1 MGDGDGDGAA
11 EADAEDAAD
20 DAHDDGFDEE
30 LQHDV
35 AEGRAERLPYADL
48 TRALRDRDHHD
59 VHDADAADE
68 ERDARDTAKE
78 DRQHR
83 RLLRHRLD
91 EAREVVDGEVILL
104 AIQDVVTLAQQRFDL
119 ALYLDDLRGLADLQV
134 DHLDVRDAE
143 KTLLLRHQRNDDHI
157 VLILAHG
164 GLSLAREDADD
175 LERLIVD
182 ANVLADGILTAEEIP
197 SDGRADDGDALALV
211 VVRLRD
217 EGADRQRERADRHI
231 LGRHAHDNG
240 IPVLI
245 AVDNLIGALHDG
257 RNVVDVLDLLFD
269 RDGVVVLQRLAR
281 SCRAANAARVRRA
294 GRDDEH
300 VAAEARHRV
309 LDVALD
315 AHADGDHR
323 NDGGDADDDAE
334 HGEDGA
340 QFVRKELMQGDG
352 DAFPNQQ
359 ATSLLYD
366 IHLDAPALVARD
378 ESVAHEKLTARAGS
392 DVRLMRD
399 EDDRASGGVKLLE
412 EFHDLMRRFRVEIAR
427 RLVRHDD
434 VRIVD
439 EGARDGDALALTA
452 RKLVGL
458 MVGTVGKPD
467 GFQEVHGTIA
477 PLASADARIDE
488 RQGDVF
494 GCAAFRKQVEVL
506 KYEADLLVAREG
518 ERVVRE
524 VRDLLAVEL
533 VRSFRRAVEAA
544 EDVHERRLARAGR
557 PHEGGELALSY
568 RKIDARERGDD
579 LIAHRIEFLDAP
591 KLDRR
596 LFLRRSLFLR
606 LLLHDRSFPHLHR
619 RVAAAAHHHDLRL
632 RRRVGNRHGFALDE
646 TVEDFHI
653 VIAVDACL
661 DRAVLL
667 RAVGHLDDDICSRG
681 VRLQC
686 GDGNGECAGFR
697 RRLDFK
703 TRRHGRQQQVLGV
716 VDIERHIVIDDARSR
731 SRRRARRGHGLPRIR
746 GVRLADL

>member
-1 MGDGDGDGAA
+1 MTNSCRSLSNDLLLVAKRVDRVELRGLSCRIDAEEETDTDGEREGYEDRRRRDDGLEFADMRDGNGDGAA

-68 ERDARDTAKE
+68 ERDARDTAEE

-91 EAREVVDGEVILL
+91 ETREVVDGEVVLL

-119 ALYLDDLRGLADLQV
+119 ALYLDDLRSLADLQL

-143 KTLLLRHQRNDDHI
+143 KALLLRHQRHDDHI

-164 GLSLAREDADD
+164 GLSLARENTDD

-182 ANVLADGILTAEEIP
+182 ANVLADGVLAAEEIP

-217 EGADRQRERADRHI
+217 EGADGQRERTDRHV

-399 EDDRASGGVKLLE
+399 EDNRASGGVKLLE

-439 EGARDGDALALTA
+439 EGARDSDALAL
-452 RKLVGL
+452 
-458 MVGTVGKPD
+458 
-467 GFQEVHGTIA
+467 
-477 PLASADARIDE
+477 SA
-488 RQGDVF
+488 
-494 GCAAFRKQVEVL
+494 
-506 KYEADLLVAREG
+506 
-518 ERVVRE
+518 
-524 VRDLLAVEL
+524 
-533 VRSFRRAVEAA
+533 
-544 EDVHERRLARAGR
+544 
-557 PHEGGELALSY
+557 
-568 RKIDARERGDD
+568 
-579 LIAHRIEFLDAP
+579 
-591 KLDRR
+591 
-596 LFLRRSLFLR
+596 
-606 LLLHDRSFPHLHR
+606 
-619 RVAAAAHHHDLRL
+619 
-632 RRRVGNRHGFALDE
+632 
-646 TVEDFHI
+646 
-653 VIAVDACL
+653 
-661 DRAVLL
+661 
-667 RAVGHLDDDICSRG
+667 
-681 VRLQC
+681 
-686 GDGNGECAGFR
+686 
-697 RRLDFK
+697 
-703 TRRHGRQQQVLGV
+703 
-716 VDIERHIVIDDARSR
+716 
-731 SRRRARRGHGLPRIR
+731 
-746 GVRLADL
+746 